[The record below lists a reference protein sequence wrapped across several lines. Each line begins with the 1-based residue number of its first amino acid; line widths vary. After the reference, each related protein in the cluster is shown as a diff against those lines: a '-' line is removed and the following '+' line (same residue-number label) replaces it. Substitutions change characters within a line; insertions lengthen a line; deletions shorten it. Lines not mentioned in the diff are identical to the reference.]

1 MHSFVDVPY
10 RVRGLQQA
18 IFDAWT
24 RTPQKENA
32 HDKSQTGFIHADRL
46 LKMQQLVVQRPRI
59 SEESLI
65 VNGASVAAYDEQL
78 HQQMI
83 QREKSTKKSGKQPEN
98 AASSLLAADA
108 VKRAMDA
115 NNLKEM
121 QKDLEAALARRD
133 DLEDDEDLDASPLS
147 TITRTGY
154 HGGSLLSTSLL
165 GNVRLGCTASTKL
178 NYIMNEVSI
187 CSKTMNGHEFLM
199 GRYRFCNTRTQKSS
213 SSSRILSLLWHMS
226 LKHWN

>member
-10 RVRGLQQA
+10 RVRGLQQT

-24 RTPQKENA
+24 RMPQQENT

-46 LKMQQLVVQRPRI
+46 LKMQQLVIQRPRI
-59 SEESLI
+59 SEGSLI
-65 VNGASVAAYDEQL
+65 ENGESVAAYDL
-78 HQQMI
+78 HVNQQMI
-83 QREKSTKKSGKQPEN
+83 KREKSSKKSGKHLED
-98 AASSLLAADA
+98 AASSLLATDA
-108 VKRAMDA
+108 IKRATDA

-121 QKDLEAALARRD
+121 QKDLEAALARRN
-133 DLEDDEDLDASPLS
+133 DLEDDEDLDAAPLS
-147 TITRTGY
+147 TMTWTGY

-187 CSKTMNGHEFLM
+187 GSKTINGHE
-199 GRYRFCNTRTQKSS
+199 
-213 SSSRILSLLWHMS
+213 LLTG
-226 LKHWN
+226 